1 MAPLLLIIACIL
13 WAVSFPLMKAL
24 HLEQSSRLPELSTL
38 FLASWLQL
46 TRFGLGA
53 FLLLPWVLLNKLPSR
68 NEIRQGMILAFFG
81 GTGLWLQADSLAYTD
96 ASTSAFLTQ
105 AYCILLPLFACIKS
119 RKTPTMRVIVATVLV
134 ITGAASLAG
143 LRPGHLNLGRGEI
156 ETLCAAFFF
165 TFQIISLENPQYTGN
180 RGSAVTFIMFL
191 SIAIL
196 FIPITVSVAP
206 NPEAFFTAGASISA
220 LTIVGCLSVFSSVGA
235 YLIMNT
241 WQPKVPA
248 TEAGLIYTLEPV
260 FTALLVLF
268 LPAMLGKFI
277 KTTYPNEQMT
287 QAILIGGGMIL
298 AANILMQWRR
308 TPHLPAAGPSSGI

>member
-119 RKTPTMRVIVATVLV
+119 RKAPSLRVIVATVLV
-134 ITGAASLAG
+134 ITGAAFLAG

-156 ETLCAAFFF
+156 ENLCAAFFF
-165 TFQIISLENPQYTGN
+165 TFQIRP
-180 RGSAVTFIMFL
+180 RK
-191 SIAIL
+191 L
-196 FIPITVSVAP
+196 FSVK
-206 NPEAFFTAGASISA
+206 
-220 LTIVGCLSVFSSVGA
+220 SSD
-235 YLIMNT
+235 
-241 WQPKVPA
+241 
-248 TEAGLIYTLEPV
+248 
-260 FTALLVLF
+260 
-268 LPAMLGKFI
+268 
-277 KTTYPNEQMT
+277 
-287 QAILIGGGMIL
+287 
-298 AANILMQWRR
+298 
-308 TPHLPAAGPSSGI
+308 